1 MQTTDKTGR
10 TDQADEST
18 LLRLAQ
24 SGDSRAFDELA
35 EAYRSELRA
44 HCYRMLGSVHDAE
57 DALQDAMLRAW
68 KGLPGFAGRGTVR
81 AWLYS
86 IATNTALD
94 LATHRSRRE
103 LPTDF
108 GPSAAPGTDFDAAAA
123 DVLWLEPYPDQ
134 WLAPAAF
141 DHAASAPEALYEQR
155 ESIELAF
162 IIALQHLPP
171 LQRAVLLLREVVG
184 LSTAEISAQLDTSP
198 QSVNSALQRA
208 RASVRDQRPEMS
220 QQATLARLG
229 EQRIV
234 AIVQQYV
241 EAMEQGDVDTLISM
255 LTADA
260 SWSMP
265 PFPTWF
271 QGEEAVRAFLAGG
284 PKREVWRHATT
295 RANGQVAIGGYLLDS
310 ATGIFE
316 PWVIDVLTFEG
327 EKIGAVTAFLAAEA
341 ADPPRDPSWISGAD
355 LFTRFGL
362 SPIWKS

>member
-1 MQTTDKTGR
+1 MQTTD
-10 TDQADEST
+10 TDAEST
-18 LLRLAQ
+18 LLHLAQ

-94 LATHRSRRE
+94 VATHRSRRE
-103 LPTDF
+103 LPMDF
-108 GPSAAPGTDFDAAAA
+108 GPSAAPGADFDPAITDAQ
-123 DVLWLEPYPDQ
+123 WLEPYPDQ
-134 WLAPAAF
+134 WLTPAAF
-141 DHAASAPEALYEQR
+141 NHAASAPEALYEQR

-162 IIALQHLPP
+162 IVTLQHLPP

-184 LSTAEISAQLDTSP
+184 LSTAEISSHLNTSP

-220 QQATLARLG
+220 QQATLATLG
-229 EQRIV
+229 EQRV
-234 AIVQQYV
+234 AAIAHQYAD
-241 EAMEQGDVDTLISM
+241 AMERGDVDTMISM
-255 LTADA
+255 LTEDA

-265 PFPTWF
+265 PYPTWF
-271 QGEEAVRAFLAGG
+271 QGHEAVRAFLTSG
-284 PKREVWRHATT
+284 PQREIWHHATT
-295 RANGQVAIGGYLLDS
+295 RANGQLAIGGYLFDREKG
-310 ATGIFE
+310 TFE
-316 PWVIDVLTFEG
+316 PWVIDVITFTG
-327 EKIGAVTAFLAAEA
+327 EKISAVTAFLAAEEIDA
-341 ADPPRDPSWISGAD
+341 PDPPDDPSWPTGAT

-362 SPIWKS
+362 SPVWSES

>member
-1 MQTTDKTGR
+1 MRTTDR
-10 TDQADEST
+10 DDESM

-103 LPTDF
+103 LPMDF
-108 GPSAAPGTDFDAAAA
+108 GPSAAPGAEFDPAAT

-134 WLAPAAF
+134 WLAPTAF

-162 IIALQHLPP
+162 IVALQNLPP

-184 LSTAEISAQLDTSP
+184 LSTAEISSQLDTSP

-220 QQATLARLG
+220 QQATLAGLG
-229 EQRIV
+229 EQRV
-234 AIVQQYV
+234 AAIAHQYAD
-241 EAMEQGDVDTLISM
+241 AMERGDVDTLISM
-255 LTADA
+255 LTQDA

-265 PFPTWF
+265 PYPTWF
-271 QGEEAVRAFLAGG
+271 QGHEAVRAFLSSG
-284 PKREVWRHATT
+284 PKREIWRHAAT
-295 RANGQVAIGGYLLDS
+295 RANGQPAIGGYLFDRGKG
-310 ATGIFE
+310 TFE
-316 PWVIDVLTFEG
+316 PWVIDVLTFSG
-327 EKIGAVTAFLAAEA
+327 EKISAVTAFLAAED
-341 ADPPRDPSWISGAD
+341 ADEPGSPRDPCRPSGAA

-362 SPIWKS
+362 SPICPEP

>member
-1 MQTTDKTGR
+1 MRTTDS
-10 TDQADEST
+10 DDEST
-18 LLRLAQ
+18 LLRQAQ

-35 EAYRSELRA
+35 EAYRAELRA

-103 LPTDF
+103 LPMDF
-108 GPSAAPGTDFDAAAA
+108 GPSAAPGAEFDPAAT
-123 DVLWLEPYPDQ
+123 DVLWLEPYPDR

-162 IIALQHLPP
+162 IVALQSLPP

-184 LSTAEISAQLDTSP
+184 LSTAEISSQLGTSP

-220 QQATLARLG
+220 QQATLAGLG
-229 EQRIV
+229 EQRV
-234 AIVQQYV
+234 AAIAHQYAD
-241 EAMEQGDVDTLISM
+241 AMERGDVDTMISM
-255 LTADA
+255 LTQDA

-265 PFPTWF
+265 PYPTWF
-271 QGEEAVRAFLAGG
+271 QGHEAVRAFLTSG
-284 PKREVWRHATT
+284 PKREIWRHAVT
-295 RANGQVAIGGYLLDS
+295 RANGQLAIGGYLFDRGKG
-310 ATGIFE
+310 TFE
-316 PWVIDVLTFEG
+316 PWVIDVLTFRG
-327 EKIGAVTAFLAAEA
+327 GKISAVTAFLAAEDGRP
-341 ADPPRDPSWISGAD
+341 DPPSGSGRLTGAA

-362 SPIWKS
+362 SPICPEP